1 MGPERII
8 PRDLRL
14 AHILILIP
22 VHSGGVDPRPV
33 GACSG
38 MQSDTDISFFFWG
51 WGGVLNLYSI

>member
-22 VHSGGVDPRPV
+22 VHSGGVGPRPV
-33 GACSG
+33 GDCNG
-38 MQSDTDISFFFWG
+38 MMQSDTDIFFL
-51 WGGVLNLYSI
+51 GGGAGGGGPC